1 MSQMTQLVLAF
12 YWEMVLPAPLSYHR
26 LYLHLHLLPVEDK
39 ILLRREM
46 QLLKIISTT

>member
-26 LYLHLHLLPVEDK
+26 LSLHLLPVEDK